1 MTIEDPLAAF
11 RIEGRVALVTGASS
25 GFGAR
30 FARVLGA
37 AGAKVLVTARRAD
50 RLEALASEID
60 GARAL
65 PCDLSVPAEAEKLA
79 DAALAAHGHVDI
91 LVNNAGVSDGP
102 ARAATETLD
111 EFRHV
116 IDVNLNAVFHLS
128 RLLGPSMIER
138 GKGTIVNIA
147 SVHGFV
153 GSAPNT
159 QAGYV
164 ASKGA
169 VVTLTKELALQWA
182 RKGIRVNAIAPGYF
196 ATEITEAMFENEK
209 SVAWISSNT
218 PLGRAGDPSELD
230 GALLFLASD
239 ASSYVTGSTLL
250 VDGGWTAR

>member
-1 MTIEDPLAAF
+1 MKIDDPFSAF

-30 FARVLGA
+30 FARVLAA

-50 RLEALASEID
+50 RLDALVEEVEEAV
-60 GARAL
+60 AL
-65 PCDLSVPAEAEKLA
+65 PCDLSVPDEAESLA
-79 DAALAAHGHVDI
+79 KAALEVHGHVDI

-102 ARAATETLD
+102 ARAASESLD
-111 EFRHV
+111 EFRRV
-116 IDVNLNAVFHLS
+116 VDVNLNAVFHLS
-128 RLLGPSMIER
+128 RLIAPSMIER
-138 GKGTIVNIA
+138 GRGTIVNVS

-153 GSAPNT
+153 ASAPNT
-159 QAGYV
+159 QAAYV

-169 VVTLTKELALQWA
+169 VVTLTKELAVQWA
-182 RKGIRVNAIAPGYF
+182 RKGLRVNAIAPGYF
-196 ATEITEAMFENEK
+196 ETEITGAMFENEK
-209 SVAWISSNT
+209 SVAWISQNT
-218 PLGRAGDPSELD
+218 PLGRPGEPSELD